1 MNNQLAPSPEPHN
14 AAAPAPQEIA
24 ELDRRLGL
32 DIPHRDDVKHSGEG
46 VASIIRRLIC
56 G

>member
-1 MNNQLAPSPEPHN
+1 MTPELAPPPEPL
-14 AAAPAPQEIA
+14 ASAPAPQELADI
-24 ELDRRLGL
+24 DRRLGL
-32 DIPHRDDVKHSGEG
+32 DAPRGEDVQHSGEG

>member
-14 AAAPAPQEIA
+14 AAAPAPQELADI
-24 ELDRRLGL
+24 DHKLGL
-32 DIPHRDDVKHSGEG
+32 DVPRGEDVKHSGEG